1 MIRKYPVE
9 SQKINWKHVA
19 DDQWAC
25 TVTGVAEGFG
35 EFRFP
40 SKGVFVVVGQDQI
53 RKFTENWA
61 SNRNV
66 IALFGKD

>member
-1 MIRKYPVE
+1 MIRRYPVE
-9 SQKINWKHVA
+9 SQKINWKHVVG
-19 DDQWAC
+19 DQWTC

-40 SKGVFVVVGQDQI
+40 SKGVYVVVGQEQI

-61 SNRNV
+61 ANPGV